1 MQVVGE
7 ILLEFGVTSARESL
21 QQRTKAHP
29 VLAGLGVFLLGGIAG
44 LITRLIWP
52 SGVFQPGPVSGLSLL
67 MSPLVTGMIMDR
79 YGEWRESRGSSRS
92 FIATFWGG
100 ALFAFGMALV
110 RFVSVTQ

>member
-44 LITRLIWP
+44 LMTRFICL
-52 SGVFQPGPVSGLSLL
+52 
-67 MSPLVTGMIMDR
+67 
-79 YGEWRESRGSSRS
+79 RGS
-92 FIATFWGG
+92 FNQ
-100 ALFAFGMALV
+100 V
-110 RFVSVTQ
+110 PSVV